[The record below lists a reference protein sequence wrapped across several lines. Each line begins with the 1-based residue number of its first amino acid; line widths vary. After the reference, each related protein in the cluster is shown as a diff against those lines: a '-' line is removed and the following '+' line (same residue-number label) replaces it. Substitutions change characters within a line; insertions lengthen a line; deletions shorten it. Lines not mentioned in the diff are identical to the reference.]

1 MLKYFKSKILSWFLG
16 KDIEEQLKNAKS
28 DAEQVKILMGVIGTR
43 AEEMAK
49 LTEENERLK
58 RELEENDSLFSSGS
72 SLSSGSINSRIEQR
86 KKEIQ
91 GLINNSKKP
100 TTHLRKEIK
109 LLNKIQELEEANQLK
124 DLEITEL
131 KKEQKENIPAN
142 SINTERL
149 GKSVE
154 RLQALILDQNK
165 K

>member
-1 MLKYFKSKILSWFLG
+1 MLSYFKNKILSWFLG